1 MSFMKVKMQVVS
13 PSQKFSAV
21 HMQEQDLTITLS
33 IVTSSVTRG
42 LLVSAGRATQQLW
55 LGVK

>member
-1 MSFMKVKMQVVS
+1 MKVKMQVVS